1 MTTWDLTSLLKYG
14 MNEWVEATRS
24 NLLCAA
30 APVVFSGR
38 SEVRL
43 SALGVEVGDEMNVP
57 QIDPL
62 SIYF

>member
-1 MTTWDLTSLLKYG
+1 